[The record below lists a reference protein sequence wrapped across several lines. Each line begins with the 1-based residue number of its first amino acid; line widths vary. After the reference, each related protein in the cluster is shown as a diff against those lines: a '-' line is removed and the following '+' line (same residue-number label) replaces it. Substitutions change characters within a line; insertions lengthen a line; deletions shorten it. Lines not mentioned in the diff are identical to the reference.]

1 MRSKN
6 IKKLILKNKNKNKN
20 IIKIRAPVAPL
31 PRILTYV
38 FFKEKKLQ

>member
-6 IKKLILKNKNKNKN
+6 ITKLILKNKNKN

-31 PRILTYV
+31 PRILT
-38 FFKEKKLQ
+38 